1 MFIIT
6 PLMHSENGSD
16 TRLAIITF
24 NLVDKLMEADQN
36 VEWNMQTNLKYAQD
50 NDVIV
55 QRFGRYPQRNEVLG
69 RKSTEKE
76 LQFLEAAKT

>member
-6 PLMHSENGSD
+6 PLMHSESGSD

-50 NDVIV
+50 QDVIV
-55 QRFGRYPQRNEVLG
+55 QRFGRYPQRNELLG

-76 LQFLEAAKT
+76 LQFLETAKT